1 MTVVLVDKAPGM
13 PKGALNVVERRSR
26 ADNLFDV
33 ARVVLNRD
41 QEVLVDVE
49 PRAVLDK
56 VVVLVAG
63 GFVVLKSFFHTI
75 IISEFPS
82 RISNLEQC
90 RQYEDSFDDRSLSA
104 HQQHT
109 RHRSHKPRRSR
120 SNDRD

>member
-13 PKGALNVVERRSR
+13 PKGALNVVERRAR
-26 ADNLFDV
+26 ADDLLDV

-41 QEVLVDVE
+41 QEVLVDIE

-90 RQYEDSFDDRSLSA
+90 QQYEDSFDDRSLSH

-109 RHRSHKPRRSR
+109 KHQSHKPRRFR
-120 SNDRD
+120 SSDRD